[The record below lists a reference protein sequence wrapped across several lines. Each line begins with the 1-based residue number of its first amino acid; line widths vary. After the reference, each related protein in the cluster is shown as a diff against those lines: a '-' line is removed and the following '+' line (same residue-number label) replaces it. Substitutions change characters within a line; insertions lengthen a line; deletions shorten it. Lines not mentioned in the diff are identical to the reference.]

1 MKKFIL
7 ILFAVVGLCAVTTQ
21 ASALTEVSLAANKEQ
36 FDIEVLEEFYDPNI
50 LNYTIEEIYVLIAEQ
65 EVIQDSAHTL
75 AETAR
80 SLGWPEDSETILL
93 AKTEYDNA
101 TLIIKYYQAR
111 LEDIAWEKKAA
122 EYPTAV
128 TIWRYMKSLG
138 WNDYVC
144 AGIMG
149 NIMNEVGGN
158 TLNLRY
164 WLYGSNYY
172 GICQWNKAYK
182 DKIWGADLK
191 TQCDFLRDTIKYE
204 LDTFGYAYSK
214 EFDYSSFLALT
225 NAKDAADAF
234 ARCYER
240 CSNKSYEARKE
251 NAMKAYQYFVN

>member
-1 MKKFIL
+1 MKKFIF
-7 ILFAVVGLCAVTTQ
+7 ILFAVAGLCAVTMP
-21 ASALTEVSLAANKEQ
+21 ASAVIETSLAANKEQ
-36 FDIEVLEEFYDPNI
+36 FDIEVLEDFYDPNI
-50 LNYTIEEIYVLIAEQ
+50 LSYTVEEIYALIAEQ
-65 EVIQDSAHTL
+65 EAIQNSAHSL

-93 AKTEYDNA
+93 AKAEYENA
-101 TLIIKYYQAR
+101 ALAIKYYQTR
-111 LEDIAWEKKAA
+111 LEDITWEEKAT

-128 TIWRYMKSLG
+128 TIWRYMKDLG

-158 TLNLRY
+158 TLSLRY

-172 GICQWNKAYK
+172 GICQWGKNYK
-182 DKIWGADLK
+182 DKIWGADLD
-191 TQCDFLRDTIKYE
+191 TQCDFLRGTIKYE

-214 EFDYSSFLALT
+214 DFDYSSFLALT
-225 NAKDAADAF
+225 SAKDAAEAF

-240 CSNKSYEARKE
+240 CSSKSYETRKE
-251 NAMKAYQYFVN
+251 NAVKAYQYFVD